1 MLYSSRILNGDY
13 ALPGLQTAMNC
24 TTASRRFLVPA
35 RNFCRA
41 AFKPQATQSASC
53 PRSGSRGLLTG
64 RRALVRPRQA
74 AITQHLLPE
83 GGQSVFGEGIKRG
96 LATETAP
103 ESAFA
108 SEHDY
113 HVLADETLDRVMEV
127 VEQLEDHLDDFEPNL
142 SVRPRSPHIMAH
154 AVAVTLD
161 ILFQPCYSLIPSSH
175 DASCPSGPSAA
186 RRAEPAAGGEGDVG
200 AQQAG
205 PQHADLVVLTHQ
217 VSPNHNSLDLFSY
230 RPHAGK
236 CGRRLYHS
244 LWCPSKGLFIDW

>member
-1 MLYSSRILNGDY
+1 
-13 ALPGLQTAMNC
+13 MNC

-41 AFKPQATQSASC
+41 ALRPQAPQSASC

-74 AITQHLLPE
+74 AIVQHMLPQ
-83 GGQSVFGEGIKRG
+83 GGQSMFGEGNRRG

-142 SVRPRSPHIMAH
+142 SVRPH
-154 AVAVTLD
+154 ARHK
-161 ILFQPCYSLIPSSH
+161 CYSRHNSFDHDMQSISSSH
-175 DASCPSGPSAA
+175 SAT
-186 RRAEPAAGGEGDVG
+186 R
-200 AQQAG
+200 
-205 PQHADLVVLTHQ
+205 VVLARLQQGVLNLQLGARGTWVLNKQ
-217 VSPNHNSLDLFSY
+217 GPNMQIWWSSPIRSVPATIPQIFS
-230 RPHAGK
+230 
-236 CGRRLYHS
+236 
-244 LWCPSKGLFIDW
+244 F